1 MPNRMIASGTNAL
14 ANSVLPV
21 CRKKEASAEVIPRAE
36 FIRALNRDLPPP
48 LPGLQAANI
57 APFTPHDL
65 RRTFAG
71 DLLHANVDI
80 VTVQKL
86 LGHSNPA
93 TTAGYDRRGA
103 RARQEAVKHIHV
115 PYTGRAPNR

>member
-1 MPNRMIASGTNAL
+1 MTDATALVPLTAAEIAVYVCLSKSQNSAL
-14 ANSVLPV
+14 ANVV
-21 CRKKEASAEVIPRAE
+21 
-36 FIRALNRDLPPP
+36 
-48 LPGLQAANI
+48 
-57 APFTPHDL
+57 PFTPHNL

-115 PYTGRAPNR
+115 TYGNRTTKPQSETAGKASPLG

>member
-1 MPNRMIASGTNAL
+1 
-14 ANSVLPV
+14 V
-21 CRKKEASAEVIPRAE
+21 RKA
-36 FIRALNRDLPPP
+36 
-48 LPGLQAANI
+48 GLTAHAIQLIIDARRQAANI

-93 TTAGYDRRGA
+93 TTAGYDRRGV

-115 PYTGRAPNR
+115 PYVGRAAKPAATSR